1 MVKTITIREDV
12 YRKLLAIKS
21 EESFSDLIE
30 RLVDERGLDILRKV
44 RERTEL
50 EPEEK
55 ELMVRSIYSKRTEKR
70 DLS

>member
-12 YRKLLAIKS
+12 YRKLLALKS

-30 RLVDERGLDILRKV
+30 RLVDDRGLDILRKV
-44 RERTEL
+44 RERTDL
-50 EPEEK
+50 GPEEK
-55 ELMVRSIYSKRTEKR
+55 ELMLRSIYSKRTEKR